1 MSCSRCPKSR
11 VSSRTILAMVALA
24 LLGVFVAERAT
35 ARKLLDA
42 PASPAPAR

>member
-11 VSSRTILAMVALA
+11 VSAKTILLLVALA

-35 ARKLLDA
+35 AQSRA
-42 PASPAPAR
+42 PATTAPSR

>member
-11 VSSRTILAMVALA
+11 VSARTILAMVALA

-35 ARKLLDA
+35 AERRT
-42 PASPAPAR
+42 PATTVPSP